1 MQFYESKLRA
11 AWLIELQP
19 KRDQRGYFMRTF
31 CVQEFAARGLET
43 SFLQHSV
50 SCTAVTGSVRGMH
63 FQREPYG
70 EVKLVRCVNGTIW
83 DVIIDIRRESPTFG
97 QWEGFELS
105 DQNARQLYIPP
116 GFAHGFQALCK
127 NVQVNYLIS
136 QLHVPEAAS
145 GIRYD
150 DASVGITWPLPVT
163 MISEKDLLWPN
174 LATRMVGDQDDAENV
189 ITAPEHRPRADSES

>member
-19 KRDQRGYFMRTF
+19 KRDHRGYFMRTF

-70 EVKLVRCVNGTIW
+70 EVKLVRCVNGAIW

-116 GFAHGFQALCK
+116 GFAHGFQTLCED
-127 NVQVNYLIS
+127 VQVNYLIS
-136 QLHVPEAAS
+136 QFHVPEAAS

-150 DASVGITWPLPVT
+150 DASVGIIWPLPVT

-174 LATRMVGDQDDAENV
+174 LETRMVGDQDDTGNV
-189 ITAPEHRPRADSES
+189 VTAPEHRPRADSEI